1 MSLVDNTWARHTH
14 TGRGVSPPPDPAVC
28 TECCNGANHH
38 HPSLESVPTPAG
50 PLPSRTS
57 LPGAPGRS
65 VSSGSAGSEGKW
77 TGQRESHLDRS
88 RGKSSRTKDKPL
100 DTFPLVASLS
110 IAFLRLLKR
119 ISLGRETLP
128 SDRRIWAESMERNTA
143 IQCRG
148 RVYRRTGLDT
158 QAGLVTESV
167 ATLLW
172 ENIIFIDLLERPRTR
187 WIDQEQKDMRAN
199 GLDWRRG
206 AEGKFEE
213 IDRNEDDVPYD
224 TQRHKHVKAEEDLT
238 FDFEFDFLK
247 LCTPLDDD
255 HNLTNSLGNSTF
267 RVTRHVY
274 LRTVIGVSHHNT
286 SFKYARLNSAED
298 SSYVLLHNSV
308 ENGNND
314 EIDLHTFRKKKE
326 QYLEK
331 VLQPGDTLLSLSLE
345 FNCPLQSTLDSTT
358 PGIASLSK

>member
-224 TQRHKHVKAEEDLT
+224 TQRHKRNIMKRVPSHKSASAVKENQGRA
-238 FDFEFDFLK
+238 
-247 LCTPLDDD
+247 
-255 HNLTNSLGNSTF
+255 G
-267 RVTRHVY
+267 
-274 LRTVIGVSHHNT
+274 
-286 SFKYARLNSAED
+286 FKYARLNSAED